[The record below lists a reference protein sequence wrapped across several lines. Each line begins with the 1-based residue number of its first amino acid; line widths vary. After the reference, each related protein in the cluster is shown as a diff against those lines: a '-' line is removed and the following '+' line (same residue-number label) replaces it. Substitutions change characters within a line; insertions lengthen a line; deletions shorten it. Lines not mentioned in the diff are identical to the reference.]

1 MPHQRGEEDNSF
13 ACACPNG
20 VRSTPA
26 GGADDH
32 RTEAA
37 LRLVRDVLLTEDW
50 FVERPPLALAF
61 AHPYIRLWCEMWRTE
76 YVGDLHA
83 PAAHESPVAEPP
95 HKTRRPA
102 APPASYVR
110 IGLRRL
116 RNPIAFANP
125 ASAGVADILSGGV
138 PLTSSSAVLSS
149 SPNAT
154 AAQRTVRSL
163 VAPVLTYPEPAD
175 VMESEP
181 LYDAAAVRGIPVV
194 DPTAPLFALEAYT
207 EHVFRMPIGMRLGHV
222 RLLTLW
228 LPCHCPSHATPVNQR
243 ARLVRGLFSHVP
255 ASVTHDAAMKATACI
270 HTAEAQQAVRHEPQ
284 PMAAP
289 AVSSQHVKGSSG
301 GATTLNIDADAGAA
315 KADDSDSSAEQ
326 GSAHMEEVVEDD
338 DWEAMALEEEA
349 LLEKEPL
356 SVSTAAATVAPRMSD
371 SPGLQEAPQARTC
384 FSLFPTHHPSLPAA
398 ATSPAITASS
408 DTSVVAAA
416 PEPFGGASAV
426 IEGVC
431 VALPPP
437 CGWWLRRGVRPS
449 SALHGA
455 PLPLYAHCIDATRPW
470 LDWLEATARGTSD
483 ALPDKD
489 GRSATQTFLC
499 GVSLSGWL
507 PKYVQ
512 PTIVSRAEL
521 AQRSVSVKLEDAISS
536 TLPLR
541 GLHIESSVR
550 ALKRLLG
557 GRSGERGDPGGGA
570 ALLGTLVA
578 LDAPYLRDAE
588 PDLLAGRDRLTAS
601 DDGDAGSLA
610 SALCRLRRLRF
621 LSMNHGRDVLA
632 EAFSPS
638 PAQTAV
644 FSTCVEALLLHGVTG
659 LAPRTL
665 ASVGRCCVSLR
676 TVDLTSTSVTDDEL
690 RALVYGRWDTPCKG
704 SKPAACLAKL
714 SPLACLEEVRLTAC
728 RSLTCVDALAALP
741 QLRRLDLRASGVR
754 QVADLAGC
762 HLLEE
767 VVLTRCEH
775 VTELYPLWRLPRLRC
790 VEADG
795 VRQLQQYR
803 ALMPPAAS
811 TAEEDE
817 GGDECFVAP
826 LARLNLS
833 QAAVIRGAS
842 VGYLARRL
850 RDLSGHFT
858 SLVALLLDHTD
869 ADDDTLRALAGFSTA
884 EAESGHF
891 AGRWLPVASSLRELS
906 LVGCVRVHHLG
917 PLGMLPQLTRLVAD
931 HSGVEHVDGLQHS
944 RSLDSL
950 YLSHCTRLW
959 VISPLAYVTSLRCVD
974 LSHTPL
980 TDAALLRFVYPT
992 VVEKLTARRH
1002 PHLGE
1007 IVVSLQACTA
1017 TPAPLVPSQVEELR
1031 LCHCMSLL
1039 HISCVAHLP
1048 RLRRLDVG
1056 NTALFDRGFAGFF
1069 GRTKALL
1076 CTQSWPTAHPAGAAV
1091 DDDEALRLAPL
1102 PDEAA
1107 LLTAWRRDTQT
1118 GAAVPRDASSTSR
1131 ETSAD
1136 RAAVTAGGPPHS
1148 VEFDFS
1154 VGALNTLTH
1163 VCLSYC
1169 VEVRCIAAFALFPQ
1183 LVSLDVTGTAV
1194 DSASLLAFVNV
1205 LLEGCGSG
1213 ASDVPVMRLEMEGDS
1228 LRPRALPAPRT
1239 RSVPAV
1245 SLSTRGSDADGA
1257 AVEPS
1262 LRRRRLFALTTLTL
1276 AWCHYL
1282 TDVRCCAAL
1291 PSLRHL
1297 DVCGTPVDNLS
1308 VAAFSSRVADAL
1320 ASAASEEEAQ
1330 WWTHHRCSLLSLDVS
1345 CCRRVTDIA
1354 PLFAAPVNS
1363 LPGSGVSSRRRES
1376 SGHCPPLSLMELR
1389 LRHSGVTSTKEEL
1402 RALDPFGR
1410 CLFML

>member
-1 MPHQRGEEDNSF
+1 MSHQRGEEDNNF
-13 ACACPNG
+13 ACASPNG
-20 VRSTPA
+20 AGSTTT
-26 GGADDH
+26 GGDDDH
-32 RTEAA
+32 RTVAA
-37 LRLVRDVLLTEDW
+37 LRLMRDVLLMEDW

-83 PAAHESPVAEPP
+83 PAAHELSVAEPP
-95 HKTRRPA
+95 RNTRGPA
-102 APPASYVR
+102 APPASFVG

-116 RNPIAFANP
+116 RNPIAFTDP
-125 ASAGVADILSGGV
+125 TSAGGAGILSGGG
-138 PLTSSSAVLSS
+138 PLTSSSSVLSS
-149 SPNAT
+149 SPHAA

-163 VAPVLTYPEPAD
+163 VAPVLTYPEPVDA
-175 VMESEP
+175 MESEP

-228 LPCHCPSHATPVNQR
+228 LPCHCLSHATPVSRR

-255 ASVTHDAAMKATACI
+255 ASVTHGAAMKVAACI
-270 HTAEAQQAVRHEPQ
+270 HTAEAQRAVRHEPQ
-284 PMAAP
+284 QMPAP

-301 GATTLNIDADAGAA
+301 GVTALNTDADADATM
-315 KADDSDSSAEQ
+315 ADSSDSSAER
-326 GSAHMEEVVEDD
+326 GSAHMEQAVEED

-349 LLEKEPL
+349 LLEQQPL
-356 SVSTAAATVAPRMSD
+356 SVSTAAAAVGPRMSD
-371 SPGLQEAPQARTC
+371 SPGPQATPQVRTC
-384 FSLFPTHHPSLPAA
+384 FPLPTTHHPSLPAA
-398 ATSPAITASS
+398 ANNSTTLASS
-408 DTSVVAAA
+408 DTSAVAAA
-416 PEPFGGASAV
+416 PQPRGGASAV

-437 CGWWLRRGVRPS
+437 CGWWLRRGVRPP

-470 LDWLEATARGTSD
+470 LDWLEATTRGTSD

-489 GRSATQTFLC
+489 GGSAMQTFLC
-499 GVSLSGWL
+499 GVSLSGWS

-512 PTIVSRAEL
+512 PAIVSRAEL

-541 GLHIESSVR
+541 GLHIESSVG

-557 GRSGERGDPGGGA
+557 GRSGDPGGGA
-570 ALLGTLVA
+570 ALFGTLVA

-588 PDLLAGRDRLTAS
+588 LDLLAGHDRLPAS

-621 LSMNHGRDVLA
+621 LCMNHGRGVLA
-632 EAFSPS
+632 EAPSLS
-638 PAQTAV
+638 PAQTGVLSAR
-644 FSTCVEALLLHGVTG
+644 VEELLLHGVTG

-690 RALVYGRWDTPCKG
+690 HALVYGRWDIPCKD
-704 SKPAACLAKL
+704 SKPAACPAKL

-728 RSLTCVDALAALP
+728 RGVTCVDALAALP
-741 QLRRLDLRASGVR
+741 RLRRLDLRASGVR

-762 HLLEE
+762 HMLEE

-795 VRQLQQYR
+795 VRQLRPYR

-811 TAEEDE
+811 TAEEGE
-817 GGDECFVAP
+817 GGDECSVAP
-826 LARLNLS
+826 LVRLNLS

-858 SLVALLLDHTD
+858 SLVVLLLDHTD
-869 ADDDTLRALAGFSTA
+869 ADDDTLRALAGFPTA
-884 EAESGHF
+884 EVESGRF
-891 AGRWLPVASSLRELS
+891 TGWCLPVVSSLRELS
-906 LVGCVRVHHLG
+906 LVGCVRVHRLG
-917 PLGMLPQLTRLVAD
+917 PLGMLPQLTHLVAD
-931 HSGVEHVDGLQHS
+931 HSGAEHVDGLQHS

-950 YLSHCTRLW
+950 SLSHCTRLW
-959 VISPLAYVTSLRCVD
+959 AISPLAYVTSLRCVD
-974 LSHTPL
+974 LSHTPVN
-980 TDAALLRFVYPT
+980 DAALLRFVYPT
-992 VVEKLTARRH
+992 VLERLTARRH
-1002 PHLGE
+1002 PHFDE
-1007 IVVSLQACTA
+1007 IVASLQACTA
-1017 TPAPLVPSQVEELR
+1017 SPASLVPSQVEELR

-1056 NTALFDRGFAGFF
+1056 NTALFDRGFVGFF
-1069 GRTKALL
+1069 GHTKALL
-1076 CTQSWPTAHPAGAAV
+1076 CTQSWLTAHPAGAAV
-1091 DDDEALRLAPL
+1091 DEGGALRLAPL

-1107 LLTAWRRDTQT
+1107 LLTAWRRGTET
-1118 GAAVPRDASSTSR
+1118 GAAVPRDASATSR
-1131 ETSAD
+1131 EISAG
-1136 RAAVTAGGPPHS
+1136 RAAVTAEGPLHT

-1154 VGALNTLTH
+1154 VGAVNTLTH

-1169 VEVRCIAAFALFPQ
+1169 VEVRCITAFALFPQ

-1194 DSASLLAFVNV
+1194 DSASLLGFVNV
-1205 LLEGCGSG
+1205 LLEGCRSG
-1213 ASDVPVMRLEMEGDS
+1213 AADVPVMRLEVEGDS
-1228 LRPRALPAPRT
+1228 LRPRALPARG
-1239 RSVPAV
+1239 RRAAPAI
-1245 SLSTRGSDADGA
+1245 SLSTRDSDAGGA
-1257 AVEPS
+1257 AVEPA
-1262 LRRRRLFALTTLTL
+1262 LRRRRRQFALTTLTL

-1282 TDVRCCAAL
+1282 TDVRCCAAV

-1297 DVCGTPVDNLS
+1297 DVCGTPVDNAS
-1308 VAAFSSRVADAL
+1308 VAAFSSREASAL
-1320 ASAASEEEAQ
+1320 ASAASEVEAQ
-1330 WWTHHRCSLLSLDVS
+1330 WWQHHRCSLLSLDVS

-1354 PLFAAPVNS
+1354 PLFVTPANP
-1363 LPGSGVSSRRRES
+1363 LPGNGDSSGRRES
-1376 SGHCPPLSLMELR
+1376 SGYCRPLSLMELR